1 VTATYPVPPAPF
13 LQTIIHDLNLSP
25 PLAALCAGYE
35 AGEWREKAFAEHLVE
50 WLPEFSLSSEELRDF
65 HPGTAVRLIRKAAKL
80 VYQTDKY
87 GKRGEFGE
95 LLLHIALRQIYQSI
109 PAISKIFYKDSVN
122 STVKGFD
129 AVHVVEY
136 NNKVELWLG
145 EVKFYDNANKAIY
158 DVIEELEQHTKLDYL
173 RNEFILITNKL
184 DKSTE
189 QYGLLSKLLDQNTS
203 LDEVFDSACI
213 PVLITYD
220 SPTVKAH
227 TKTDNAYKAA
237 IQNEA
242 LKILENFNKKSSN
255 ITLPIRLHIF
265 MVPLHSKATFISQ
278 IDKCLKALQ

>member
-1 VTATYPVPPAPF
+1 M
-13 LQTIIHDLNLSP
+13 
-25 PLAALCAGYE
+25 
-35 AGEWREKAFAEHLVE
+35 E

-122 STVKGFD
+122 NTVKGFD
-129 AVHVVEY
+129 AVHVVEH
-136 NNKVELWLG
+136 NNKLELWLG
-145 EVKFYDNANKAIY
+145 EVKFYDNANRAIY
-158 DVIEELEQHTKLDYL
+158 DVIKELVEHTKVDYL
-173 RNEFILITNKL
+173 RNEFTLITNKL
-184 DKSTE
+184 DKSAA
-189 QYGLLSKLLDQNTS
+189 QYELLSKLLDQNTS
-203 LDEVFDSACI
+203 LDEVFDAACI

-227 TKTDNAYKAA
+227 TKTDNAYKTA
-237 IQNEA
+237 IHKEA
-242 LKILENFNKKSSN
+242 VEILANFNKKSSN

-265 MVPLHSKATFISQ
+265 MVPLHSKSAFISK
-278 IDKCLKALQ
+278 IDKHLKALQ